1 MRDPFTPGPDTRWD
15 GARAHI
21 LFSLIALI
29 VALAM
34 FAAASGSG
42 NPATLQPLPDWVNT
56 GSNVLCVIIGVLVVL
71 PRTRARASL
80 AAGINMV
87 VSMITNYVVDGPAYF
102 LKVLPFNVITLIL
115 ALVLVWRYRAD
126 HRG

>member
-42 NPATLQPLPDWVNT
+42 NPATLQPLPGDT
-56 GSNVLCVIIGVLVVL
+56 PGSRMPI
-71 PRTRARASL
+71 RM
-80 AAGINMV
+80 AAG
-87 VSMITNYVVDGPAYF
+87 ST
-102 LKVLPFNVITLIL
+102 
-115 ALVLVWRYRAD
+115 
-126 HRG
+126 